1 MKFRLLSILA
11 IGLLLVLAPAY
22 AGKGGPIAE
31 GIWSG
36 AGHAI
41 YPDGTTAE
49 ITRIDAQLFQDGM
62 FVYGDAEF
70 DVVVEGFPMYTQ
82 PGQMSAHMYGNKI
95 KGVLGFCLPAAP
107 ECVGAGVFEGK
118 LSGNRL
124 TGTMRDLSD
133 GSTAVI
139 VLRRMPN

>member
-31 GIWSG
+31 GLWGG

-41 YPDGTTAE
+41 YPDGTTAR
-49 ITRIDAQLFQDGM
+49 ITRVEVELFQDGN
-62 FVYGDAEF
+62 FVYGNAEF
-70 DVVVEGFPMYTQ
+70 DVIVEGFPEFTQ
-82 PGQMSAHMYGNKI
+82 QGQMSAHIKGNKI
-95 KGVLGFCLPAAP
+95 KGVLGGCLPAAP
-107 ECVGAGVFEGK
+107 ECLGAGVFEGK